1 MNIVGVYYSK
11 ASYENSII
19 TIDVSFTLYQLVP
32 KNRQNFYCSL
42 YFLQCV
48 YLIDLSSDF
57 ESWKLRSTEIE
68 KFCCRW
74 CNSVMPSAEEVALYL
89 QRSFPSSWNPAIT
102 ENCIIGYKHLWKG
115 NSRPAH
121 FIKARLSLGVTIFRV
136 YGSYTGKRPDM
147 DLTLVTTLPA
157 VNDWLMVFSHKLV
170 IEGRNSGLALEYIS
184 WRF

>member
-1 MNIVGVYYSK
+1 
-11 ASYENSII
+11 
-19 TIDVSFTLYQLVP
+19 
-32 KNRQNFYCSL
+32 
-42 YFLQCV
+42 
-48 YLIDLSSDF
+48 
-57 ESWKLRSTEIE
+57 
-68 KFCCRW
+68 
-74 CNSVMPSAEEVALYL
+74 MPSAEEVALYL

-157 VNDWLMVFSHKLV
+157 VND
-170 IEGRNSGLALEYIS
+170 
-184 WRF
+184 